1 LTTMAFRDLLSAIS
15 PYGGGIGHSIVP
27 GRESGSVSS
36 HGHKSR
42 IKSSDPALVE
52 HAAGVIKSGL
62 GNCVILLMKFE
73 HNCVTGQS
81 RYVRRVKDQ

>member
-1 LTTMAFRDLLSAIS
+1 MAFRDLLSAIS
-15 PYGGGIGHSIVP
+15 PHGRGIGHSIVP

-42 IKSSDPALVE
+42 IKSSNPALIE
-52 HAAGVIKSGL
+52 LAARVIERGL

-73 HNCVTGQS
+73 HNYVTGQG